1 MEFLTKNS
9 DDLKV
14 GMSNGDDEGDSLSNI
29 NNIEDESQSESDM
42 NQDGINQDESDINL
56 NKNPDSSTSSNES
69 DMYNMSPVYIDDSA
83 DVIPARTSMY

>member
-1 MEFLTKNS
+1 
-9 DDLKV
+9 
-14 GMSNGDDEGDSLSNI
+14 MSNEDDSLIDINQSDI
-29 NNIEDESQSESDM
+29 NNIEDESDI
-42 NQDGINQDESDINL
+42 NQDGINL

>member
-1 MEFLTKNS
+1 MEFLTKSS
-9 DDLKV
+9 DDLKA
-14 GMSNGDDEGDSLSNI
+14 GMRNGDDEGDSLSDI
-29 NNIEDESQSESDM
+29 NQDGISQSES
-42 NQDGINQDESDINL
+42 NISQDDINL

>member
-1 MEFLTKNS
+1 MEFLTKSS
-9 DDLKV
+9 DDLKA
-14 GMSNGDDEGDSLSNI
+14 GMSNEDDEGDSLSDI
-29 NNIEDESQSESDM
+29 NQSEIDI
-42 NQDGINQDESDINL
+42 NQDGINL

>member
-1 MEFLTKNS
+1 MN
-9 DDLKV
+9 
-14 GMSNGDDEGDSLSNI
+14 NGDDEGDSLSDI
-29 NNIEDESQSESDM
+29 NNIEDESQSS
-42 NQDGINQDESDINL
+42 ISQDESDINQDGINL

>member
-1 MEFLTKNS
+1 MEFLTKSS
-9 DDLKV
+9 DDLKA
-14 GMSNGDDEGDSLSNI
+14 GMNSEDEGDINQSDWDNI
-29 NNIEDESQSESDM
+29 GDEQGINQSKS
-42 NQDGINQDESDINL
+42 GINQDGINL